1 VLSAKLAASQKGD
14 NPMDVQE
21 LAIAA
26 QSLSFEQRK
35 ELIKTLVAQLPKTES
50 LADSVVRVGDLEA
63 GSQEIREQVNASLTT
78 TAASLAA
85 EQANG
90 LTTTPQPSPN
100 LIWLEEHRAEYAGQ
114 WVALHDGK
122 LIAHSTD
129 GESLV
134 APVRQAGVRSPL
146 IVFVEPPDTE
156 LFVGF

>member
-1 VLSAKLAASQKGD
+1 
-14 NPMDVQE
+14 MDVQE

-35 ELIKTLVAQLPKTES
+35 ELIKMLFEQQPKPDS
-50 LADSVVRVGDLEA
+50 LTASIVWVGDLEA
-63 GSQEIREQVNASLTT
+63 GSQEIMEQVNASIAA
-78 TAASLAA
+78 TAANLDA

-90 LTTTPQPSPN
+90 MTTASQPNPNFSPN
-100 LIWLEEHRAEYAGQ
+100 LNWLEEHRAQYAGQ

-129 GESLV
+129 GEALV
-134 APVRQAGVRSPL
+134 EPVRQAGISTPL
-146 IVFVEPPDTE
+146 IVFVEQPNTE

>member
-1 VLSAKLAASQKGD
+1 
-14 NPMDVQE
+14 MDVQE

-35 ELIKTLVAQLPKTES
+35 ELIKILFEQQPKPDS
-50 LADSVVRVGDLEA
+50 LIGSIVWLGDLEA
-63 GSQEIREQVNASLTT
+63 GSQEIREQINASIAA
-78 TAASLAA
+78 TAATLAA

-90 LTTTPQPSPN
+90 LTTPPQPNPNFSPN
-100 LIWLEEHRAEYAGQ
+100 LNWLEEHRAEYAGQ

-129 GESLV
+129 GEALV

-146 IVFVEPPDTE
+146 IVFVEPPGNE